1 MYDTYYNSSTSVMSL
16 NCLRF
21 GISIYGD
28 GFFSFRCRIQY
39 LVMGKDKGGKICI
52 AHSSDNYD
60 KIS

>member
-1 MYDTYYNSSTSVMSL
+1 MIPTSSTSVMGL

-39 LVMGKDKGGKICI
+39 FVMGKDKGGKICI
-52 AHSSDNYD
+52 AHFSDNYD